1 MVREIV
7 VGVDESDGAADA
19 LRWAVREAACH
30 AATVTA
36 VMAWGLLD
44 QHHVAVDETFDPAYG
59 EGDARDALRTFITA
73 AIGEEAAT
81 AIRPSVV
88 CDLPA
93 RALLDVAASG
103 DLLVVGARGLGGFRG
118 LLLGS
123 VSQHCLHHASVP
135 TAIVRAARDRDDSPA
150 ERIVVGVDG
159 SEISL
164 HALRWA
170 LEEGRA
176 RGAGIEVVHAWQV
189 PYVGYFPHTENRF
202 DPVIHERAS
211 DAVLDR
217 ALAAVR
223 ADELHDVPVRRT
235 SLRSGAAA
243 GIIDLT
249 DDADL
254 VVLGSRGLGAVKGA
268 LLGSVTMQ
276 VTQHA
281 HCPVVVVPPAE

>member
-19 LRWAVREAACH
+19 LRWALREAECH

-44 QHHVAVDETFDPAYG
+44 QHHATVDEGFDPAYG
-59 EGDARDALRTFITA
+59 EDDARDALRTFVRA
-73 AIGEEAAT
+73 AVGEEAAT
-81 AIRPSVV
+81 AIRARVV
-88 CDLPA
+88 CDLPS
-93 RALLDVAASG
+93 RALLDAAASG

-135 TAIVRAARDRDDSPA
+135 TAIVRANGDRDDSQA

-159 SEISL
+159 SEISH

-176 RGAGIEVVHAWQV
+176 RRAGVEVVHAWQV
-189 PYVGYFPHTENRF
+189 PYVGYFPHTEHRF
-202 DPVIHERAS
+202 DPAIYERAS
-211 DAVLDR
+211 RSVLDH
-217 ALAAVR
+217 AVAA
-223 ADELHDVPVRRT
+223 AQSDGLHDVPVRRT

-243 GIIDLT
+243 GIIDLAE
-249 DDADL
+249 DADL

-281 HCPVVVVPPAE
+281 HCPVVVVPPAD